1 MKITADNICSS
12 TRFELLNCEIMQNDK
27 NDQHYHKDT
36 YLVSSDTIN
45 YYSKY
50 KKSERPEVVANKFP
64 EIQHTFQKKC
74 IVLVEKTYK
83 EAVTESCH

>member
-1 MKITADNICSS
+1 
-12 TRFELLNCEIMQNDK
+12 MQNDE

-50 KKSERPEVVANKFP
+50 KN
-64 EIQHTFQKKC
+64 QKDQK
-74 IVLVEKTYK
+74 
-83 EAVTESCH
+83 